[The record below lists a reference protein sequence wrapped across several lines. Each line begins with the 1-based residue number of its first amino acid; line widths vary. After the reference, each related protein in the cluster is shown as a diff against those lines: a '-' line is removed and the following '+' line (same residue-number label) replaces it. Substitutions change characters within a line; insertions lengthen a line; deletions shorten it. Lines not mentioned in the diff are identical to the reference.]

1 MSVVLKN
8 VSKKMQIHDLPHD
21 VVCEG
26 EGDGCLCTDDTI
38 KVLVLNPETGGK
50 SFRHVDKTINDSI
63 HIAVGEKS
71 RELPDNV
78 VKVRSIAAAIKA
90 NEIKAEKASTAA
102 PAPAPAPAPALA
114 PVAEEASEAEH
125 VSA

>member
-21 VVCEG
+21 VVCD
-26 EGDGCLCTDDTI
+26 GDDEGCLCADTTI
-38 KVLVLNPETGGK
+38 LSLVLNPEGGGK
-50 SFRHVDKTINDSI
+50 SFRHVDKTLSDSV

-71 RELPDNV
+71 RALPDKVVNV
-78 VKVRSIAAAIKA
+78 RGIAAAIKA
-90 NEIKAEKASTAA
+90 GEIKVEKDAPAKVRAPETEAA
-102 PAPAPAPAPALA
+102 PESAP
-114 PVAEEASEAEH
+114 EAEH